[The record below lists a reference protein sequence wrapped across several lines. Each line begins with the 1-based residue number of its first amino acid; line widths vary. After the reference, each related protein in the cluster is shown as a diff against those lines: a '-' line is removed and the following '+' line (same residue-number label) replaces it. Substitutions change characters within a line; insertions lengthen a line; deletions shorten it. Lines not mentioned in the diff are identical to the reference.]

1 MSAAKRV
8 ERLPEELFLAES
20 FRLGRAVKTSLSLKA
35 IGDPDYRFQAREE
48 SAPGQPLDLGHVSRL
63 QALLKDV
70 GDLYPIVVFHN
81 PARGRH
87 LIADGFHRFEAY
99 RREGRDSIPA
109 YQVEGDESD
118 ALDYCTSCNRLA
130 LLIRSRKDIRKA
142 VQMLLAED
150 HWFRR
155 EDKDIATHVGCGPI
169 TVSSARRAFCED
181 KGIPV
186 PTIDVQNPY
195 GGTTYGVPNYPAMSV
210 PGGVHLAELLGR
222 SERGSDIVGIDLFD
236 GSIRGRRF
244 LAVIRESEYGPILDL
259 VGALLVGATLIDFP
273 APDARLIIV
282 SDRCSQD

>member
-210 PGGVHLAELLGR
+210 PGGVHLAGGPVHNFTPADATDRSLRRQLAELLGR

-244 LAVIRESEYGPILDL
+244 LAVIRESEY
-259 VGALLVGATLIDFP
+259 
-273 APDARLIIV
+273 
-282 SDRCSQD
+282 